1 MRKVGERGNGDGGG
15 VVCTGT
21 ATDVYCKHLF
31 VVQQTTRV
39 RTDSTTTVTADEL

>member
-1 MRKVGERGNGDGGG
+1 MRKAGKRGNSDGGG
-15 VVCTGT
+15 AVGAST
-21 ATDVYCKHLF
+21 ATDVYYKHLF

>member
-1 MRKVGERGNGDGGG
+1 MRKAGERRDGDGGG
-15 VVCTGT
+15 EVCAGT
-21 ATDVYCKHLF
+21 TTDVYCKHLL